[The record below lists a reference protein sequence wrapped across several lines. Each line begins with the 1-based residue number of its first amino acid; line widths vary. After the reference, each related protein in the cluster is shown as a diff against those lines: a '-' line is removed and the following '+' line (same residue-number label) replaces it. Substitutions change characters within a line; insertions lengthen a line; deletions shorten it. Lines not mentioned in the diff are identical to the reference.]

1 LISNVPILGAH
12 RLAHRIMVVSRIAV
26 IGATGHVGTFLV
38 PRLVRAGHDVVAVSR
53 GLREPYLPDETWS
66 SVQRVVLDR
75 DALADAFPAA
85 VARLDADVVVDMT
98 CFTPASAEQLVLGLR
113 GRAALLLHCGTIWVH
128 GPSSVVPTTEADH
141 RGPIGD
147 YGTGKAAIEDL
158 LLAESARAD
167 GLPCV
172 VLRPGHITGPGWP
185 MINAVGNLDLDVWH
199 RLATGR
205 PVDVPN
211 LGLET
216 VHHVHADDVAQA
228 FQLALEQPDVAAG
241 NAYNVVSERAMTLR
255 GIATAVANWFG
266 HEADLRFVPFEQF
279 RASTDDELADTTW
292 QHIMRSHSMSI
303 DKARQQLGYAPRFTS
318 LQAIADGLV
327 WLAEH
332 GQVDLGP
339 DAARILRRI

>member
-1 LISNVPILGAH
+1 
-12 RLAHRIMVVSRIAV
+12 VSRIAV

-38 PRLVRAGHDVVAVSR
+38 PRLVRAGHEVVAVSR
-53 GLREPYLPDETWS
+53 GLREPYLPDEAWN
-66 SVQRVVLDR
+66 SVQRVALDR
-75 DALADAFPAA
+75 EALADAFPAA
-85 VARLDADVVVDMT
+85 VAGLNADVVVDMT
-98 CFTPASAEQLVLGLR
+98 CFTRASAEQLVLGLR
-113 GRAALLLHCGTIWVH
+113 GRTGLLLHCGTIWVH

-147 YGTGKAAIEDL
+147 YGTRKAEIEDL
-158 LLAESARAD
+158 LLAESARAE
-167 GLPCV
+167 GLRCV

-185 MINAVGNLDLDVWH
+185 MINAVGNLDLAVWH
-199 RLATGR
+199 RLATGQ
-205 PVDVPN
+205 PVDMPN

-228 FQLALEQPDVAAG
+228 FQLALGQPDIAAG

-255 GIATAVANWFG
+255 GIATAVASWFG

-279 RASTDDELADTTW
+279 RAGTDDELADMSW
-292 QHIMRSHSMSI
+292 QHIVRSHSMSI
-303 DKARQQLGYAPRFTS
+303 DKARQQLGYTPGFTS

-332 GQVDLGP
+332 GRVDLGP

>member
-1 LISNVPILGAH
+1 
-12 RLAHRIMVVSRIAV
+12 VSRIAV

-38 PRLVRAGHDVVAVSR
+38 PRLVRAGHEVVAVSR
-53 GLREPYLPDETWS
+53 GLREPYHPDEAWD

-75 DALADAFPAA
+75 DGLADAFPSA
-85 VARLDADVVVDMT
+85 VAGLNADVVVDMT
-98 CFTPASAEQLVLGLR
+98 CFTRASAEQLVRELR
-113 GRAALLLHCGTIWVH
+113 GRTGLLLHCGTIWVH
-128 GPSSVVPTTEADH
+128 GPSSAVPITEADH
-141 RGPIGD
+141 RDPIGE
-147 YGTGKAAIEDL
+147 YGTGKAEIEDL

-185 MINAVGNLDLDVWH
+185 MINAVGNLDLGVWH
-199 RLATGR
+199 RLATGQ
-205 PVDVPN
+205 PVDMPN

-228 FQLALEQPDVAAG
+228 FQLAVERPDIAAA

-255 GIATAVANWFG
+255 GIATAVAGWFG

-279 RASTDDELADTTW
+279 RAGTDDRLAEASW

-303 DKARQQLGYAPRFTS
+303 DKARQQLGYTPKFTS
-318 LQAIADGLV
+318 LQAIADGLA

-332 GQVDLGP
+332 GQVDLGL
-339 DAARILRRI
+339 DATRILRRI